1 MFRLVLVFSLILGLA
16 STASPSVAN
25 AQPTGCGPGQTP
37 HYVFGFADLK
47 AMLGDAM
54 GDPVTCEYPDPNG
67 TGDVHQETSKGLAFW
82 RKSTNTPTFTN
93 GDQHWAHTT
102 SGWVTWFGT
111 SIDPTADAQ
120 AWPPA
125 PAAPAAPSPVPA
137 AAPPSTPAPAASSS
151 CGAPAN
157 PWGYNYCGGNRIYSP
172 PSNLCSY
179 FSCIPSFW
187 NQTNG
192 YVVQCRD
199 GLLSHSGGVRGSCSS
214 HQGESRPLYGP

>member
-1 MFRLVLVFSLILGLA
+1 MFRLVLVFSLLLGLA
-16 STASPSVAN
+16 SVASPSVAN
-25 AQPTGCGPGQTP
+25 AQPTGCGPGQAP

-102 SGWVTWFGT
+102 SRWVTWIGT

-157 PWGYNYCGGNRIYSP
+157 PLGYN
-172 PSNLCSY
+172 
-179 FSCIPSFW
+179 
-187 NQTNG
+187 
-192 YVVQCRD
+192 
-199 GLLSHSGGVRGSCSS
+199 
-214 HQGESRPLYGP
+214 